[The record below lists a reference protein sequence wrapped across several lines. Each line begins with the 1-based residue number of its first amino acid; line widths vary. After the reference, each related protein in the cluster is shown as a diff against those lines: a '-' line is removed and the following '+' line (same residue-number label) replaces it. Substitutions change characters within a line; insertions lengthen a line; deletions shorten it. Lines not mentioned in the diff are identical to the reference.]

1 MISWLDG
8 WLNTNE
14 SPIKFSHSSKTD
26 VTLEK
31 VKVWKT
37 ARSSG
42 RIKLRPYVGCFGLF
56 SFILIWPIAQRAYRQ
71 IKQTP
76 DSFSFVWFRLFSLSA
91 PIFKLSSLLNGYFL
105 KRIFFCYLF
114 GLTTGQNF
122 NQEKDKWQLTR
133 QRLCVCLRATW
144 PWRPEHHRDFL
155 KWRNKDREIKDK
167 TLLSTMRHKVALGDL
182 LRHKPS
188 VTDQV

>member
-76 DSFSFVWFRLFSLSA
+76 DSFSFVWFRLFSLFGA
-91 PIFKLSSLLNGYFL
+91 NFQTVQFIEW
-105 KRIFFCYLF
+105 IFFEENIFLLPF
-114 GLTTGQNF
+114 WFDNRTKFQSRKRQMTTY
-122 NQEKDKWQLTR
+122 
-133 QRLCVCLRATW
+133 
-144 PWRPEHHRDFL
+144 PP
-155 KWRNKDREIKDK
+155 K
-167 TLLSTMRHKVALGDL
+167 TLRLLKGDVAVAAGA
-182 LRHKPS
+182 PS
-188 VTDQV
+188 WFSEMTQQRQKNQR